1 LTSLATAPARTA
13 LRLTNEELEAI
24 RQFDACTLSNA
35 IETFGVRLAN
45 EGFADASIRCYAA
58 GCVPMLGYAV
68 TARVQGS
75 SVPITGQRYGDRPGW
90 WEYLLT
96 LPAPRVVVLQDMS
109 DRPGFGSFL
118 GEVHST
124 ILMRLGCAGAVTNG
138 AVRDLPA
145 VEAMGFALFAGS
157 AAVSHCYFRLVDFGM
172 PVEVGGLRVSPG
184 DLIFGDCHGVLSIPK
199 SIAPRLPAAAARLVE
214 RERRII
220 DLCGSPDFSIESLRA
235 MVSGQERTT
244 ERSAP
249 ESDLLARPGKR
260 E

>member
-1 LTSLATAPARTA
+1 LTPLATARTDPG
-13 LRLTNEELEAI
+13 LTNEELDAI
-24 RQFDACTLSNA
+24 RQFDVCTISNA

-45 EGFADASIRCYAA
+45 EGFADASIRCFAA
-58 GCVPMLGYAV
+58 GRIPMLGFAA

-109 DRPGFGSFL
+109 DRPGFGGFL

-145 VEAMGFALFAGS
+145 VEAMGFALFGGS
-157 AAVSHCYFRLVDFGM
+157 AAVSHCYLRLVDFGM
-172 PVEVGGLRVSPG
+172 PVEVGGLRVCPG
-184 DLIFGDCHGVLSIPK
+184 DLIYGDCHGVLSIPK
-199 SIAPRLPAAAARLVE
+199 PIAAKLPAAAARLVE
-214 RERRII
+214 HERRII
-220 DLCGSPDFSIESLRA
+220 DLCGSAEFSIESLRA
-235 MVSGQERTT
+235 LVCAQQ
-244 ERSAP
+244 
-249 ESDLLARPGKR
+249 
-260 E
+260 